1 MIIIKTVAKQT
12 KRGVRV
18 WMEGGKLTQAGWN
31 CGDRFDIE
39 FDDNVILE
47 VVQNTIINGNKDRV
61 VRLIKNPQ
69 GKHKVTNGSRN
80 GTPRPIIDLHSK
92 RLEKLFKACTAIKC
106 TLANNLIIVKQDFL
120 YEGRKD

>member
-1 MIIIKTVAKQT
+1 MIIINTVAKQT

-31 CGDRFDIE
+31 CGDRFNIE
-39 FDDNVILE
+39 FFDS
-47 VVQNTIINGNKDRV
+47 TKHYNGRI
-61 VRLIKNPQ
+61 RLTKTPQ

-106 TLANNLIIVKQDFL
+106 TLENDLIIVKQDQQQNR
-120 YEGRKD
+120 ETKE

>member
-1 MIIIKTVAKQT
+1 MIIINTVAKET

-31 CGDRFDIE
+31 CGDRFNIE
-39 FDDNVILE
+39 FDE
-47 VVQNTIINGNKDRV
+47 GNQL
-61 VRLIKNPQ
+61 VRLSKNPQ

-92 RLEKLFKACTAIKC
+92 RLEKVFKASTNVSIKG
-106 TLANNLIIVKQDFL
+106 TPRTLIIFKED
-120 YEGRKD
+120 

>member
-1 MIIIKTVAKQT
+1 MIVINTVAKQT

-18 WMEGGKLTQAGWN
+18 WMEGGKLTKAGWN

-47 VVQNTIINGNKDRV
+47 VIQNKIINGNNDSV
-61 VRLIKNPQ
+61 VRLTKTPQ

-92 RLEKLFKACTAIKC
+92 RLEKFFKASSNIECWISDGR
-106 TLANNLIIVKQDFL
+106 IVVL
-120 YEGRKD
+120 EV

>member
-1 MIIIKTVAKQT
+1 MIIINTVAKET

-18 WMEGGKLTQAGWN
+18 WMEGGKLIQAGWN

-39 FDDNVILE
+39 FFDD
-47 VVQNTIINGNKDRV
+47 TKHYNGRI
-61 VRLIKNPQ
+61 RLTKTPQ

-92 RLEKLFKACTAIKC
+92 RLEKLFKASTAIEC
-106 TLANNLIIVKQDFL
+106 TFLRVDNNDLIIVKRDFL
-120 YEGRKD
+120 YEGSED

>member
-1 MIIIKTVAKQT
+1 MNGSILKGGQKMIIIKTVAKQT
-12 KRGVRV
+12 KRGVRI

-61 VRLIKNPQ
+61 VRLTKNPQ

-92 RLEKLFKACTAIKC
+92 RLEKFFKASSNIECWISDGR
-106 TLANNLIIVKQDFL
+106 IVV
-120 YEGRKD
+120 